1 MDLYRSLSTIAVS
14 PAGSTRAPPATTEVI
29 RANETLLS
37 LEADRSLEAEQLI
50 FMLNQGE
57 RLRLS
62 LLTLRRLAHRLVRNE
77 QSNPAADQLRVI
89 LDEAGAGGLP
99 IA

>member
-1 MDLYRSLSTIAVS
+1 
-14 PAGSTRAPPATTEVI
+14 
-29 RANETLLS
+29 
-37 LEADRSLEAEQLI
+37 
-50 FMLNQGE
+50 MLNQGE